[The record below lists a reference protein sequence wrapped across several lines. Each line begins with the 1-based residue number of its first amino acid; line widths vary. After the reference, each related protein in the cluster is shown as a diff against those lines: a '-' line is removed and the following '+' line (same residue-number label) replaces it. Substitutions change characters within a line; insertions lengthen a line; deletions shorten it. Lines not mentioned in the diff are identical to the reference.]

1 MTKDEFLQKTYKIIK
16 ENVIDELE
24 ETKSNTKF
32 DSETKNELIEDYSEV
47 LEIVTDLIPKITSVD
62 SLYEL
67 EEDEFSFAVE
77 LLENYAEVFIIDGR
91 NEEKLKQDE
100 EEYAILQDILFELYD
115 EFDDEDYEDEDEE
128 E

>member
-1 MTKDEFLQKTYKIIK
+1 MYNSTMTKDEFLQKTYKIIK

-100 EEYAILQDILFELYD
+100 EEYAVLQDILFELYD
-115 EFDDEDYEDEDEE
+115 EFDDEDEE